1 MPQYHLSTS
10 TSNSNSD
17 KNLFIGLLILILW
30 LPMPLGSNRP
40 WAWSIMEVWILGLSL
55 LWLWGFYRGRFKLT
69 PVFYRAKYILI
80 LWALWLIYISFQCI
94 PLPYAYVQWMSPE
107 AAHLFATP
115 NNLITLSIEPYAT
128 SVSLLKSICYVL
140 LFTLTLLLVNRRK
153 RLRWLAYTL
162 VFSGLFQAIYGSA
175 MTLSNLEY
183 GFFHQKIYYLG
194 VATGTFINRN
204 HLAGY
209 LEMCLAVGIG
219 LLISQL
225 GDFSYTTWRQRV
237 RSLLAWLVSDKMQL
251 RLCLVIMVI
260 ALVLTHSRM
269 GNTAFFASLMIAGL
283 IGLMLSRHAPRALVI
298 LFISIII
305 IDILIVGAWFGVE
318 KVVQRLEN
326 THFVTE
332 SRDEVNTYNLTY
344 WQDYLW
350 TGSGLG
356 SFYAAFPRYQGF
368 DTKGFYNHAHNDYM
382 EFAVETGIIGLLL
395 LASHVMLSLGIALLA
410 LYRRREPL
418 CRGMAFS
425 AIMGIIAI
433 LIHSSVDF
441 NLQIPANAATFMLIL
456 ALAWIACFLPSQRHY
471 SSVQDKK

>member
-1 MPQYHLSTS
+1 MSGYHLS
-10 TSNSNSD
+10 NSSSD
-17 KNLFIGLLILILW
+17 QKIFIGLLILIFW

-40 WAWSIMEVWILGLSL
+40 WAWTIMEIWILSL
-55 LWLWGFYRGRFKLT
+55 FLFWLWHFYRGQVKLT
-69 PVFYRAKYILI
+69 PVFYNAKSILI
-80 LWALWLIYISFQCI
+80 LWGLWLIYITIQCI
-94 PLPYAYVQWMSPE
+94 PLPYAFVQWISPE
-107 AAHLFATP
+107 TVHLYPFVTSYD
-115 NNLITLSIEPYAT
+115 TLTISVGPYVT
-128 SVSLLKSICYVL
+128 SVSLLKSVCYVL
-140 LFTLTLLLVNRRK
+140 LFALTLLLVNRRK

-162 VFSGLFQAIYGSA
+162 VLSGLFQAIYGSA

-183 GFFHQKIYYLG
+183 GFFHQKIHYLG

-225 GDFSYTTWRQRV
+225 GHFSHTTWRQRI

-269 GNTAFFASLMIAGL
+269 GNAAFFASLMIAGI
-283 IGLMLSRHAPRALVI
+283 IGLILSRHAPRTIVI
-298 LFISIII
+298 LFISIIV
-305 IDILIVGAWFGVE
+305 IDILIVGTWFGVE
-318 KVVQRLEN
+318 KVVQRLED

-332 SRDEVNTYNLTY
+332 TRDEVNTYNLAY
-344 WQDYLW
+344 WQDYFW

-356 SFYAAFPRYQGF
+356 SFSSTFPAYQGF
-368 DTKGFYNHAHNDYM
+368 DIKGVYSHAHNDYL

-395 LASHVMLSLGIALLA
+395 VASTVMLSLGTALMA

-425 AIMGIIAI
+425 AMMGIIAI

-441 NLQIPANAATFMLIL
+441 NLQIPANAATFMVIL
-456 ALAWIACFLPSQRHY
+456 ALAWIANFLPSAKERT
-471 SSVQDKK
+471 

>member
-1 MPQYHLSTS
+1 MSQYHF
-10 TSNSNSD
+10 SNSSSD

-40 WAWSIMEVWILGLSL
+40 WAWAIMEVWILSLSI
-55 LWLWGFYRGRFKLT
+55 LWLWRFYQGQVKFT
-69 PVFYRAKYILI
+69 SVFFRAKYILI
-80 LWALWLIYISFQCI
+80 LWSLWLIYITFQCI
-94 PLPYAYVQWMSPE
+94 PLPYSYVQWISPE
-107 AAHLFATP
+107 AVHLYPFATP
-115 NNLITLSIEPYAT
+115 DDMITLSVEPYAT
-128 SVSLLKSICYVL
+128 SISLLKSVCYVL
-140 LFTLTLLLVNRRK
+140 LFALTLLLVNRRK

-162 VFSGLFQAIYGSA
+162 VLSGLFQAIYGSA

-225 GDFSYTTWRQRV
+225 GHFSHTTWRQRI
-237 RSLLAWLVSDKMQL
+237 RSLLAWLMSNKMQL

-269 GNTAFFASLMIAGL
+269 GNTAFFVSLMISGIIGL
-283 IGLMLSRHAPRALVI
+283 ILSRHAPRATII
-298 LFISIII
+298 LFISIIV
-305 IDILIVGAWFGVE
+305 IDVLIVGTWFGVK
-318 KVVQRLEN
+318 KVVQRLED

-332 SRDEVNTYNLTY
+332 TRDDVNTYNFIY
-344 WQDYLW
+344 FSDYFW

-356 SFYAAFPRYQGF
+356 SFSSTFPRYQGF
-368 DTKGFYNHAHNDYM
+368 EIKGFYNHAHNDYL

-395 LASHVMLSLGIALLA
+395 MASTIMLSLGTALMA

-425 AIMGIIAI
+425 AMMSIIAI

-441 NLQIPANAATFMLIL
+441 NLQIPANTATFMLIL
-456 ALAWIACFLPSQRHY
+456 ALAWIACFLPSNKH
-471 SSVQDKK
+471 